1 MHLLHSGIRQLS
13 HFPHRLLLFFL
24 GFGSL
29 TTGGAC
35 CPTELSDE
43 NPCSV
48 QLDAAMEMLELSSIL
63 SYPRTQYGTL
73 LISEDSSAAACG
85 LKGKLRTIECPRCAD
100 SGGKEESVTL
110 NGSAKKE
117 RVYTCHTQGVAIYI
131 QKQLIFIQCQ
141 YWNSFMANSQPEPYA

>member
-1 MHLLHSGIRQLS
+1 
-13 HFPHRLLLFFL
+13 
-24 GFGSL
+24 
-29 TTGGAC
+29 
-35 CPTELSDE
+35 
-43 NPCSV
+43 
-48 QLDAAMEMLELSSIL
+48 MEMLELSSIL

-131 QKQLIFIQCQ
+131 QKQIIFIQCQ